1 MTIMCFFIVGLLVS
15 PNVNSFTTPFLHQN
29 ALRHCHI
36 PRGCPAK
43 RASSALHVSWWDQD
57 EESRHTAQ
65 KHNIIRT
72 DFRNF
77 LTQRAIQSF
86 LKLCIECRDPHTV
99 KWLEEFGEWGNLEN
113 FHGTGALN
121 ITRFPYWSSAFMD
134 LMKVPNDVVIVSAKR
149 RGRGVGGWS
158 KNNPYLEV
166 RAIVLIS

>member
-1 MTIMCFFIVGLLVS
+1 MTKTFSFFIGLLVS
-15 PNVNSFTTPFLHQN
+15 QSVNSFTTPFFRHD
-29 ALRHCHI
+29 ALSYNNI
-36 PRGCPAK
+36 PHAGHSKPT
-43 RASSALHVSWWDQD
+43 SSALQVSWWDQD
-57 EESRHTAQ
+57 EESRHAAQ
-65 KHNIIRT
+65 QHNIIRT

-99 KWLEEFGEWGNLEN
+99 KWLEDFGEWGNLES

-121 ITRFPYWSSAFMD
+121 ITRFPDWSSVFMD
-134 LMKVPNDVVIVSAKR
+134 LMKAPNDVVIVSAKR

-166 RAIVLIS
+166 RLIL